1 MIKKIL
7 FLLLFCNVSFGQ
19 IVINELD
26 ADTPSTDVM
35 EFIELK
41 SSTPNFSLD
50 GYVLVFFN
58 AGNADMAYMSF
69 DLDGLTTDIN
79 GIVTLGNS
87 GVSPAPD
94 RVINNNVIQNGP
106 DAVAIYLGN
115 PSDFINGSTVAHT
128 TNLIDALVHKTN
140 DANPTSL
147 MAALG
152 VAVAYDEYISAASL
166 SDANSIQRKND
177 GTYETKAPTPDVPN
191 DGSGVS
197 FNNMTVTLSP
207 TGNQTEPNSFTI
219 VFTLSSN
226 VTTTNL
232 DFTYTLANGSFTTAD
247 YTGNLSVTIPVGSN
261 SASRII
267 ALVDDTVNEDDETM
281 MIKLSALPSGYVK
294 LNDDIEVRI
303 HDNDFEVKPWGP
315 PIAPTYGLC
324 PNLTPSGYYDTL
336 EGKSGNQLKQ
346 AIQDI
351 IANPAVV
358 REHNYAEVWDMLK
371 EADQNPLNSSQVW
384 LMYVEQPRSK
394 LDQQSGPSGVGKWNR
409 EHIYCQSRGNF
420 FLDDML
426 PNDGIDIWTS
436 TDANDITAGGADGH
450 HLRAEDGP
458 ENTFRNNK
466 NYGLD
471 PTGTDD
477 YNGPAGTAGSWRGD
491 VARALFYMAVRYNG
505 LNVVNGFPGE
515 PTGNIGDL
523 ATLLT
528 WNTTDT
534 ADDYEMN
541 HNNVIYNWQRNRN
554 PFVDYPLLAEF
565 VFGSRVGETWYSS
578 LSNDDFASDW
588 NIKIYPNP
596 AKDIITISGLKQIA
610 AIEVYS
616 ISGMKMY
623 EDEYTPDSQLNLN
636 LASGVYMLKITEDN
650 KSTVKKLI
658 VK

>member
-152 VAVAYDEYISAASL
+152 VAVAYDEYISAASP

-267 ALVDDTVNEDDETM
+267 ALVDDTVNEGDETM

-346 AIQDI
+346 VIQDI